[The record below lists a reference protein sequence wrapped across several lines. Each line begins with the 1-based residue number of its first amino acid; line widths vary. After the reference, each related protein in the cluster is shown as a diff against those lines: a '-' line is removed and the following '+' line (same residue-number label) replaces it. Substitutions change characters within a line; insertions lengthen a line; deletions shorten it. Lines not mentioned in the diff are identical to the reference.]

1 MALSAPEGRPA
12 PLTNLHLFGRQTPE
26 EMVAYLND
34 QLRPRGTAGQRTI
47 DYGAC
52 ARLANLIPQLER
64 AYNAALWAR
73 EQLAAAP
80 PPEDLPF

>member
-1 MALSAPEGRPA
+1 MALTHPEGRPA
-12 PLTNLHLFGRQTPE
+12 PLTNLHLFGRQTTD
-26 EMVAYLND
+26 EMAAYLND
-34 QLRPRGTAGQRTI
+34 QLRPRGTAGRTT
-47 DYGAC
+47 DFDTC
-52 ARLANLIPQLER
+52 QRLANLIPQLER